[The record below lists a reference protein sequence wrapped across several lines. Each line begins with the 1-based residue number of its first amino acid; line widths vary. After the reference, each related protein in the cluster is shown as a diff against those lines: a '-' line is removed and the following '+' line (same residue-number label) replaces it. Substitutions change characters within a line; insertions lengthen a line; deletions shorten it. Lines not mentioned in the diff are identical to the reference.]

1 MYYVPCRP
9 PRRLV
14 ITPYSCPTAYR
25 DMNGER
31 GSRDRR
37 KEGEKEA
44 DWWPR
49 FRGPTDSVQV
59 SKTDMRPVWMMKT
72 KGRKAPRDKNCVD
85 AMTLM
90 RQKQQI
96 PSNVQFKANMVEGGR
111 KRLDWWPMFLDTT
124 QACPQVRCVCN
135 YCRTTYWS
143 KDSPFRKEQFWSK
156 IFMLVWYPLYLWSI
170 CLVSGDYAKKMVH
183 NNISGALAS
192 DKPLIRFESNQRL
205 VPTFWH

>member
-90 RQKQQI
+90 RQNSKYSQMYSSKQRWW
-96 PSNVQFKANMVEGGR
+96 KEVERDLIDDPCSWIRPKPVPKSHVCATIAAQPTDPKTHLTQR
-111 KRLDWWPMFLDTT
+111 KIK
-124 QACPQVRCVCN
+124 
-135 YCRTTYWS
+135 S
-143 KDSPFRKEQFWSK
+143 
-156 IFMLVWYPLYLWSI
+156 
-170 CLVSGDYAKKMVH
+170 
-183 NNISGALAS
+183 
-192 DKPLIRFESNQRL
+192 
-205 VPTFWH
+205 